1 MASSVQHS
9 AHTVDKALNTADLR
23 VLVAC
28 LYHLTGDEKWLSDE
42 MRPQRDVRLVA
53 DPMAGFSQETADFI
67 KNAARDW
74 LLSDTSEPAITDP
87 GPDTFGKMMSFFL
100 GEEVPPE
107 YVPMIRKD
115 FGYSPKLPRGK
126 SPPQPTGDRAL
137 RLSVPAHQGYA
148 SLTNSTSLGSTGI
161 STKRTMMSEELGM
174 KIATQVAA
182 STRQTTSTVTRFL
195 RTPTGPTSSRAAVN
209 Y

>member
-115 FGYSPKLPRGK
+115 FGYSPEAAPR
-126 SPPQPTGDRAL
+126 
-137 RLSVPAHQGYA
+137 
-148 SLTNSTSLGSTGI
+148 
-161 STKRTMMSEELGM
+161 
-174 KIATQVAA
+174 KIT
-182 STRQTTSTVTRFL
+182 STRTFER
-195 RTPTGPTSSRAAVN
+195 
-209 Y
+209 

>member
-1 MASSVQHS
+1 M
-9 AHTVDKALNTADLR
+9 
-23 VLVAC
+23 LVAC

-115 FGYSPKLPRGK
+115 FGYSPEAAPRK
-126 SPPQPTGDRAL
+126 SPPQPTGDRVAIIGAGA
-137 RLSVPAHQGYA
+137 SGYA

>member
-115 FGYSPKLPRGK
+115 FGYSPRSCPEENHLHNQPATAHCDYRCRRIRAMPR
-126 SPPQPTGDRAL
+126 SPIRHRWA
-137 RLSVPAHQGYA
+137 RLA
-148 SLTNSTSLGSTGI
+148 SLR
-161 STKRTMMSEELGM
+161 KER
-174 KIATQVAA
+174 
-182 STRQTTSTVTRFL
+182 
-195 RTPTGPTSSRAAVN
+195 
-209 Y
+209 

>member
-74 LLSDTSEPAITDP
+74 LLSDTSEPAVTDP
-87 GPDTFGKMMSFFL
+87 GPNTFGKMMSFFL

-115 FGYSPKLPRGK
+115 FGYSPEAAPRKITSTANRRPRIAIIGAGA
-126 SPPQPTGDRAL
+126 SGL
-137 RLSVPAHQGYA
+137 CLAHQFDIAGLDWHLYEKNDDVGG
-148 SLTNSTSLGSTGI
+148 TWH
-161 STKRTMMSEELGM
+161 E
-174 KIATQVAA
+174 IATQVAA